1 MTVLITLTTAGA
13 STGPFNLYS
22 NVDGYAVPFETNVN
36 KGNLVAGYT
45 STLVPAG
52 ATTIQVRSLGVC
64 TNGINLTITGGTTT
78 TSTTST
84 TSTTTVA
91 PTTSTTTTT
100 EAPTTTS
107 TTSTTSTSTTTEA
120 PVNSVEFFGD
130 ELPAYGGVPDG
141 GYQLNGTVEILGSPV
156 TFRAYVYIPDEEG
169 FAATNLNIGGVG
181 GQDRYVELVSPN
193 FGNAYSSSFV
203 LPAGVYTWQVIFTYS
218 GLAGSMGEGG
228 IDWVQ

>member
-78 TSTTST
+78 STTST
-84 TSTTTVA
+84 TTTSTTTTTVA
-91 PTTSTTTTT
+91 PTTST
-100 EAPTTTS
+100 S
-107 TTSTTSTSTTTEA
+107 TTSTTTTTTEA

-130 ELPAYGGVPDG
+130 ELPAYGGIPNG
-141 GYQLNGTVEILGSPV
+141 FTILTGTVEIIGSPV
-156 TFRAYVYIPDEEG
+156 TFRGYVYIPDEEG
-169 FAATNLNIGGVG
+169 SGATSFNIGGNG
-181 GQDRYVELVSPN
+181 GQSVYIELQSPN
-193 FGNAYSSSFV
+193 FGNAYSPSMVFT
-203 LPAGVYTWQVIFTYS
+203 AGVYTWEVIYTYS
-218 GLAGSMGEGG
+218 GVAGSMGEGG